1 MKIEKDFL
9 NHSYKMEYHIGY
21 EHIISYLDFR
31 SNQDEYDKWVNRHKE
46 FIRIRL
52 LEILTF

>member
-9 NHSYKMEYHIGY
+9 YHSYKMEYHIGY